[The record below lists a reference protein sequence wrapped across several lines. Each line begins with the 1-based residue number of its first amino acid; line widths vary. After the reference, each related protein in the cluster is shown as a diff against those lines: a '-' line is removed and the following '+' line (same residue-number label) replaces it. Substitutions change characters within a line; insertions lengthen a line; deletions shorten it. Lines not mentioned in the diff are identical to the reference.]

1 MRKRYSRYLNPTQAL
16 GDLLGLNAS
25 FLLAYIIIFHSLSGI
40 LFQPYLQ
47 LFLYFNLSWMVLVL
61 VYRPYRFS
69 RTIRVYEIIKS
80 HLSLLIIH
88 LLLLSAYLIININ
101 SAVLYSRLH
110 LLFTYILFA
119 AFIFF
124 FKFGFNLFL
133 KVYRSKG
140 GNSRNVIII
149 GYGDIAENLKS
160 FFTEHKE
167 YGIKMLGYLDNQAE
181 NEKIL
186 GKIEDI
192 ESIFKSSEIDQV
204 YICLPYIDHENV
216 KFLIKSCED
225 ASVKVKLI
233 TDFRG
238 FANNGLELERFE
250 HIPVINVTGVPLD
263 ITKNTLFK
271 RSFDI
276 TFSLIVFVFVF
287 SWLFPLVALLI
298 KLDSRGPVFFRQL
311 RTGKDDQDF
320 LCWKFRTMQ
329 LNDEAD
335 IKQAIKNDP
344 RITRVGAFLRK
355 TSLDEL
361 PQFINVLLGD
371 MSIVGP
377 RPHPIKLNM
386 EFTDQI
392 ENFKQ
397 RHSVKPGITGLAQAK
412 GYRGE
417 TKSIFQMAGRVRL
430 DRFYIENWSMLLD
443 FKILV
448 LTILAM
454 VHGDENA
461 Y

>member
-1 MRKRYSRYLNPTQAL
+1 MNPALFL
-16 GDLLGLNAS
+16 GDILGLNAS
-25 FLLAYIIIFHSLSGI
+25 FLLAYIIIYHNLSGL

-47 LFLYFNLSWMVLVL
+47 LFLYVNLSWVILVMI
-61 VYRPYRFS
+61 YRPYRFS
-69 RTIRVYEIIKS
+69 RMIRVYEIIKS

-101 SAVLYSRLH
+101 SAILYSRLH
-110 LLFTYILFA
+110 LLLTYLLFA

-124 FKFGFNLFL
+124 WKFGFNLYL

-140 GNSRNVIII
+140 GNNRNVIII

-160 FFTEHKE
+160 FFTDHKE
-167 YGIKMLGYLDNQAE
+167 YGIQMIGYLDNQAD
-181 NEKIL
+181 NDKVL
-186 GKIEDI
+186 GKIDEI
-192 ESIFKSSEIDQV
+192 QAIFKNNEVDQV

-216 KFLIKSCED
+216 KFLIKSCEE

-238 FANNGLELERFE
+238 FSSNGLELERFE

-263 ITKNTLFK
+263 ITKNTVFK
-271 RSFDI
+271 RTFDI
-276 TFSLIVFVFVF
+276 TFSLIIFIFIF
-287 SWLFPLVALLI
+287 SWLFPIVALLI
-298 KLDSRGPVFFRQL
+298 KLDSKGPVFFRQL
-311 RTGKDDQDF
+311 RTGKDDKDF

-344 RITRVGAFLRK
+344 RITMVGSFLRK

-377 RPHPIKLNM
+377 RPHPINLNTQ
-386 EFTDQI
+386 FSSQI

-430 DRFYIENWSMLLD
+430 DKFYIDNWTMLLD
-443 FKILV
+443 FKILILTV
-448 LTILAM
+448 LSM
-454 VHGDENA
+454 VKGDENA